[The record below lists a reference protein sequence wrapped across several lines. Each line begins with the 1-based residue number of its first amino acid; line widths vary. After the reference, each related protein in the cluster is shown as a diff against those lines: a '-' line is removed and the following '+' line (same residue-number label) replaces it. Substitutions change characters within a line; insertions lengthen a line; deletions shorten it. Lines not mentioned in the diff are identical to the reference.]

1 MLTDA
6 RSFKGAPDHLVA
18 ARAACTLPAMRKG
31 FIIDPYQVLE
41 ASTWGADAILII
53 MEAVFDGLAAELE
66 RH

>member
-1 MLTDA
+1 
-6 RSFKGAPDHLVA
+6 
-18 ARAACTLPAMRKG
+18 MRKD

-41 ASTWGADAILII
+41 ARSWGADAILII